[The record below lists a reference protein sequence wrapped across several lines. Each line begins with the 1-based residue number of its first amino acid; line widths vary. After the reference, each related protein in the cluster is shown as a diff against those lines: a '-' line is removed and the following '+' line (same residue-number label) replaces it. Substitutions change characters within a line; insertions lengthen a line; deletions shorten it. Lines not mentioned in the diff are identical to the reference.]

1 MATLSQILEETR
13 RMVAT
18 KQAEISGTP
27 PSSLPGAE
35 HDSPVPAA
43 AKQPDSETR
52 DGTMVPVSGLSAS
65 GAGDD
70 SAITR
75 GHALESDEAAL
86 APDKK
91 PAITEDA
98 NAKTAADLAN
108 EILALVHSAQKQ
120 AAAPAEK
127 QAAAPAEKQAA
138 APAEKKPEI
147 ENKAATVDPVA
158 PAPDTVAKQAAPE
171 KTAGGLNMEL
181 TTDVMAKIAAIVL
194 STEEGAA
201 LTEAIL
207 TKQAGATMANET
219 LDFLAEQSELAEK
232 HAAYEAGVKDAEAA
246 YIADIYN
253 RGVEDGR
260 KNAVSM
266 FKKGQAAVD
275 EVMAGAGA
283 GDAVEDMSGA
293 AGANAAEVGAE
304 DITEEDVVEA
314 LNMLVQDGTITPEDA
329 EQVMLQL
336 TGGGAPAEKGA
347 QVAGDA
353 GADYAGADGAAGAAG
368 ADEEV
373 TPEEVVQVLQELVQD
388 GTLQPEEAEQVL
400 EQIVNGGAEGA
411 EGSAGAMP
419 PEAGAAGGELSDT
432 DTDAKTAAVNELLID
447 AVNRLRRK

>member
-35 HDSPVPAA
+35 HDSPVPAS

-70 SAITR
+70 SPITR

-108 EILALVHSAQKQ
+108 EILALVRSAQKQ

-127 QAAAPAEKQAA
+127 KTV
-138 APAEKKPEI
+138 I
-147 ENKAATVDPVA
+147 ENKSAPVAPVA

-219 LDFLAEQSELAEK
+219 LDFLAEQSELQ
-232 HAAYEAGVKDAEAA
+232 
-246 YIADIYN
+246 
-253 RGVEDGR
+253 
-260 KNAVSM
+260 S
-266 FKKGQAAVD
+266 
-275 EVMAGAGA
+275 
-283 GDAVEDMSGA
+283 S
-293 AGANAAEVGAE
+293 
-304 DITEEDVVEA
+304 
-314 LNMLVQDGTITPEDA
+314 TPLMR
-329 EQVMLQL
+329 QV
-336 TGGGAPAEKGA
+336 
-347 QVAGDA
+347 
-353 GADYAGADGAAGAAG
+353 
-368 ADEEV
+368 
-373 TPEEVVQVLQELVQD
+373 
-388 GTLQPEEAEQVL
+388 
-400 EQIVNGGAEGA
+400 
-411 EGSAGAMP
+411 
-419 PEAGAAGGELSDT
+419 
-432 DTDAKTAAVNELLID
+432 
-447 AVNRLRRK
+447 